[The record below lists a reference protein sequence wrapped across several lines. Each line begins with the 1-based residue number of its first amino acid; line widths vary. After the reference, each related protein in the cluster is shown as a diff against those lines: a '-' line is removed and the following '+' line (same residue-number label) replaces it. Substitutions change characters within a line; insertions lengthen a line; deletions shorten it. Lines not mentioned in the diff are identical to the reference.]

1 MLNFLQELFASMRA
15 NKLRTILTGFSV
27 SWGVFML
34 MVLLGAAGGL
44 NSSVMDNFAQNATNS
59 MAIYGGN
66 TSEPFDGLP
75 VNRRIELLES
85 DVDMLLNHFPQISA
99 YSRAKNIWGVEAS
112 VGSEYASISVSGV
125 DADYVLIRPKKIL
138 KGRALNALDDRLARK
153 SIILSEASVDQ
164 LFHNDEPIGQTVL
177 IKGISFTVVGVYENE
192 GGGLYGMMP
201 YVTMQQT
208 ISNGNTTIDAFNFIV
223 DGVTTR
229 QDSEA
234 FQKQVREVLARSK
247 RFSPTDQ
254 SAVWVWDRLGNYL
267 QTRMVFSAISIFIWL
282 IGIGTLTAGV
292 VGVGNIMVVT
302 VRERTKEFGIRKAIG
317 APPSSILRMVLSE
330 SLATTFLFGLLGMLL
345 GSGIL
350 KLVQMIAGGMATPTQ
365 NDEMPNIGM
374 TILTNM
380 HVDLR
385 IVLSA
390 CAVLIVSGL
399 VAGYLPAKRA
409 MQMKPI
415 EALTAK

>member
-15 NKLRTILTGFSV
+15 NKLRTALTGFSV

-44 NSSVMDNFAQNATNS
+44 NSSVMDNFAENATNS

-75 VNRRIELLES
+75 VNRRIQLLES
-85 DVDMLLNHFPQISA
+85 DVDMLLNHFPQISS
-99 YSRAKNIWGVEAS
+99 YSRSKHLWGIEAS

-125 DADYVLIRPKKIL
+125 DAANADIRPKKIL
-138 KGRALNALDDRLARK
+138 KGRQLNALDDRLARK
-153 SIILSEASVDQ
+153 SIVLSEATVNQ
-164 LFHNDEPIGQTVL
+164 LFHDTDPIGNTIL
-177 IKGISFTVVGVYENE
+177 IKGIGFTVVGICENE
-192 GGGLYGMMP
+192 GGGLMGMMP
-201 YVTMQQT
+201 YVTMRQT
-208 ISNGNTTIDAFNFIV
+208 ISTGDTEINSINFIV

-229 QDSEA
+229 QESEA
-234 FQKQVREVLARSK
+234 FQKQVREMLARSK

-254 SAVWVWDRLGNYL
+254 SAVWIWDRLGNYL

-345 GSGIL
+345 GSGVL
-350 KLVQMIAGGMATPTQ
+350 KLVQMIAGGMATPQ
-365 NDEMPNIGM
+365 QEGEMPNIGM

-390 CAVLIVSGL
+390 CAVLIISGL
-399 VAGYLPAKRA
+399 FAGYLPAKRA

-415 EALTAK
+415 DALTAK